1 MNLLRLFRRTPE
13 TRAAS
18 GTGFTA
24 QLMAEREAY
33 VSGRRGLAELTSA
46 AQGAISL
53 WEGAMTQAQVSGTE
67 MLPPQTLAL
76 ATRSLA
82 LRGEFVALVRGDRL
96 VPCSDWDVTTRDGIP
111 TAYRVSIPDAGG
123 GRSATAL
130 AGEVLHLRIGSD
142 PVTPWAG
149 TSPLRRSS
157 LSAGLLHAV
166 ETALHEAYE
175 AAPLGSQV
183 VPFPETD
190 DTNRDKLARSFR
202 GQRGR
207 VLLRE
212 SVTTTAAGGPTPQT
226 DWRPSDLSPDLSRTM
241 AVETLTEARAAIA
254 HAFGL
259 LPAALDPKA
268 AGPLI
273 REAQR
278 HLASWTL
285 QPIAELVAQEAT
297 EKLGAPVSLNV
308 LEPLQAYDSGGR
320 ARAFSGVIQAMAQ
333 AREAGLSDEA
343 VAAAARFAGTP
354 ES

>member
-1 MNLLRLFRRTPE
+1 
-13 TRAAS
+13 
-18 GTGFTA
+18 
-24 QLMAEREAY
+24 MAEREAFI
-33 VSGRRGLAELTSA
+33 SGRRGLAELTSA
-46 AQGAISL
+46 AQGAVSL
-53 WEGAMTQAQVSGTE
+53 WEGAMTQAQVSGTD
-67 MLPPQTLAL
+67 LLTPQTLAQ
-76 ATRSLA
+76 AARSLA
-82 LRGEFVALVRGDRL
+82 LRGEAVYLLRDRL

-111 TAYRVSIPDAGG
+111 TAYRVTIPDAGG
-123 GRSATAL
+123 GRTATAL

-142 PVTPWAG
+142 PVAPWAG
-149 TSPLRRSS
+149 TAPLRRSS

-297 EKLGAPVSLNV
+297 EKLGAPVSLDV
-308 LEPLQAYDSGGR
+308 LQPLQAYDAGGR
-320 ARAFSGVIQAMAQ
+320 ARAFSGVVQAMAQ

-354 ES
+354 EA